1 MFHVKHKLPPTRDE
15 DRKARE
21 ARALEEARAI
31 PVTADELREMRALWR
46 LERDKEKRGDA

>member
-1 MFHVKHKLPPTRDE
+1 MKHRLPPTRDE
-15 DRKARE
+15 AKKARE

-46 LERDKEKRGDA
+46 LEQDKGKHDDA

>member
-15 DRKARE
+15 AKKARE

-46 LERDKEKRGDA
+46 LERDKGKADDA